1 MSSVEYLLLN
11 IQFDFEYISKR
22 VKLKIILKKFIFM
35 LRVCVFCLPVCIC
48 TTCLPSAC
56 GSQKRVASPWNWSH
70 HVGAGTEPEQ
80 QVLPH

>member
-56 GSQKRVASPWNWSH
+56 GSQK
-70 HVGAGTEPEQ
+70 GLELAGNCQ
-80 QVLPH
+80 LPDKGTGN